1 LRSFYS
7 KEVLLAKTWWRAL
20 LTGLSLLL
28 FVSAPGFSQSQATT
42 GAIEG
47 TVVDESEAVLPGAT
61 VSLKNTAINSEKRE
75 TTDSAGRFRAVL
87 LPLGPYQITVTLPG
101 FSTLVRDGVTLSLGQ
116 TLNLRLPLQISAVQ
130 QEIRVTGT
138 APVVETSRTAGST
151 LIDENAVQNLPN
163 ADHNFLD
170 FTKLTPGVAIVQ
182 GPDGDELSIN
192 GQKGIHNNVSVDGQ
206 DFNNPFFGEQR
217 GGQRPPFTFNID
229 AVQEVVVVADGA
241 NAEFGRSSGGFVNVV
256 TKSGTNDFHGS
267 SHLYWKDDSLAT
279 EAARPSGGKAEKF
292 EFEQWQ
298 AGFTLGGPIR
308 EDRLFYFLAADA
320 QKGDSTKQTDP
331 ARIEQRV
338 VDYLA
343 SIGIPGENGPIK
355 RTDDALVALAKIDW
369 HVTDQHLGTLRYAYS
384 WSEQENGTF
393 DVDSWGVSSNATEK
407 DSSYSIGGSV
417 ISTLTSSLL
426 NELRGQYSRE
436 DRPRPYPGP
445 IVTST
450 GRPLPDTAFDFGRG
464 YRVGMPFFIPVAY
477 YDTRTQ
483 LLDNFSIVTGDHSIK
498 VGAEW
503 SRVVS
508 KQTFLGFANG
518 IWKFSSTDGF
528 LNYAANSNYVECSGG
543 ATSQTGSCPAGQTV
557 TGPVIFYL
565 QQAGV
570 GGRTV
575 EDAGTQ
581 SIAQEELAAFV
592 QDSWQPMRNL
602 TINVGVRWEGI
613 YQPDPRT
620 SPDAVFFA
628 PFIGQTRD
636 GQEFPSDGTIPDDTK
651 MWQPRL
657 GISWDPW
664 DDGKTVARATWGI
677 FYGRVPA
684 LNLASSRSTNGSIG
698 QSIYRDSTFRNFGGP
713 LPPAYPNLIPASQ
726 IGNPDHPDVYIF
738 DRDFRSPKTTSW
750 SLGVDREIIPGLAG
764 VLKYNY
770 AKGENVTRFINS
782 NDPLLGNDPNVR
794 AWGSGLGP
802 DGTNGIGTLWT
813 VSSTA
818 RSRYWG
824 WTIGLNKS
832 LADRYAFQAYY
843 TYSKDRSDD
852 DNERDPFTLRYARIT
867 DLDAEYG
874 YSDRDQRH
882 RFNTWFLW
890 QAPWDINMNA
900 RYSYRS
906 AQPQSL
912 KPDGTPSSNPWQV
925 AGPSDRIR
933 PDGSIVTRN
942 NGRKDNKFSSLDLR
956 ISKEFLVSGLTIEPI
971 IEAFNLFNSD
981 NFLAPEVTNLIF
993 NFDGTVR
1000 SGDGDPRQVQ
1010 LGLRVTW

>member
-1 LRSFYS
+1 M
-7 KEVLLAKTWWRAL
+7 AKTWWRAAIAA
-20 LTGLSLLL
+20 LSLLVL
-28 FVSAPGFSQSQATT
+28 LPSPGPSQTQATT
-42 GAIEG
+42 GVISG
-47 TVVDESEAVLPGAT
+47 TVVDPSGAALPGAT
-61 VSLKNTAINSEKRE
+61 VAIRNTATNFEKAE
-75 TTDSAGRFRAVL
+75 VTDTAGRFRAIL
-87 LPLGPYQITVTLPG
+87 LPLGPYRITASIAG
-101 FSTLVRDGVTLSLGQ
+101 FTTVVREGVTLSVGQ
-116 TLNLRLPLQISAVQ
+116 EVNLRLELQISPVQ
-130 QEIRVTGT
+130 QEVRVTGE
-138 APVVETSRTAGST
+138 APVVEISRTAGAT
-151 LIDENAVQNLPN
+151 LIDDQAVQNLPN
-163 ADHNFLD
+163 ASHNFLD
-170 FTKLTPGVAIVQ
+170 FTKLTPGVTIVQ

-217 GGQRPPFTFNID
+217 GGQRPPFTFNLD

-241 NAEFGRSSGGFVNVV
+241 NAEFGRSSGGFVNVI

-267 SHLYWKDDSLAT
+267 THLYYKDDSLASK
-279 EAARPSGGKAEKF
+279 AAKPSGGRAEKF
-292 EFEQWQ
+292 DFNRWQ
-298 AGFTLGGPIR
+298 EGFTLGGRLVP
-308 EDRLFYFLAADA
+308 DRLFYFIGADA
-320 QKGDSTKQTDP
+320 QQGDSTKQTDP
-331 ARIEQRV
+331 ARIEQRL
-338 VDYLA
+338 VDYFD
-343 SIGIPGENGPIK
+343 SIGIPDENGPIG
-355 RTDDALVALAKIDW
+355 RTDDAFVGLVKLDW
-369 HVTDQHLGTLRYAYS
+369 RATDKHLLTLRYAYS
-384 WSEQENGTF
+384 WSKQDNGTF

-407 DSSYSIGGSV
+407 DWSYSIGGSV
-417 ISTLTSSLL
+417 ISSLTNELL

-450 GRPLPDTAFDFGRG
+450 GRPLPDTAFDFVHG
-464 YRVGMPFFIPVAY
+464 YRFGMPFFIPVKY

-483 LLDNFSIVTGDHSIK
+483 LLDNFSIVTGAHSIK

-528 LNYAANSNYVECSGG
+528 LNYARNPNYVECSNGSSSATG
-543 ATSQTGSCPAGQTV
+543 ACPAGTRV

-602 TINVGVRWEGI
+602 TINAGLRWEGI
-613 YQPDPRT
+613 FQPDPRT
-620 SPDAVFFA
+620 PPDQVFFA
-628 PFIGQTRD
+628 PFIGTTRD
-636 GQEFPSDGTIPDDTK
+636 GQEFPSDGTIPDDKK

-698 QSIYRDSTFRNFGGP
+698 QSVYRDSTFRNFGGP

-726 IGNPDHPDVYIF
+726 IGNPDHPDVYVF
-738 DRDFRSPKTTSW
+738 DKNFRSPKTTAW
-750 SLGVDREIIPGLAG
+750 SIGVDREIITGLAG

-770 AKGENVTRFINS
+770 AKGENVTRFLNQ

-813 VSSTA
+813 VTSNA
-818 RSRYWG
+818 RSKYWG
-824 WTIGLNKS
+824 VTLGLNKS
-832 LADRYAFQAYY
+832 LSNRYAFEAYY
-843 TYSKDRSDD
+843 TYSKDKSDD

-867 DLDAEYG
+867 DLDAEYS

-890 QAPWDINMNA
+890 QAPWDINVNA

-912 KPDGTPSSNPWQV
+912 KPDGTPSQNPWMV

-933 PDGSIVTRN
+933 PDGTIVRRN
-942 NGRKDNKFSSLDLR
+942 TGRKDNKYSSLDLR
-956 ISKEFLVSGLTIEPI
+956 VSKEFTLSVLTIEPI
-971 IEAFNLFNSD
+971 IEAFNLLNSD
-981 NFLAPEVTNLIF
+981 NFLSPEVTNLIF
-993 NFDGTVR
+993 NFDGTIR
-1000 SGDGDPRQVQ
+1000 SGNGDPRQVQ

>member
-1 LRSFYS
+1 
-7 KEVLLAKTWWRAL
+7 VAKTWWRA
-20 LTGLSLLL
+20 SLLAL
-28 FVSAPGFSQSQATT
+28 ALLLVLSVPGLGQTQATT
-42 GAIEG
+42 GVISG
-47 TVVDESEAVLPGAT
+47 TVVDPSDAVLPGAS
-61 VSLKNTAINSEKRE
+61 VAIRNTATNFEKTE
-75 TTDSAGRFRAVL
+75 TTDTAGRFRAIL
-87 LPLGPYQITVTLPG
+87 LPLGPYRITVTLPG
-101 FSTLVRDGVTLSLGQ
+101 FTSLVREGITLSVGQ
-116 TLNLRLPLQISAVQ
+116 EVNLRLALALSGVQ
-130 QEIRVTGT
+130 QEIRVTGQ
-138 APVVETSRTAGST
+138 APVVETSRTAGAT
-151 LIDENAVQNLPN
+151 LIDTEAVQNLPN
-163 ADHNFLD
+163 SSHNFLD
-170 FTKLTPGVAIVQ
+170 FTKLTPGVTIVQ

-217 GGQRPPFTFNID
+217 GGQRPPFTFNLD

-241 NAEFGRSSGGFVNVV
+241 NAEFGRSSGGFVNVI

-267 SHLYWKDDSLAT
+267 AHLYYKDDSLSAR
-279 EAARPSGGKAEKF
+279 AAKPSGGTADKF
-292 EFEQWQ
+292 NFDRWQ
-298 AGFTLGGPIR
+298 EGFTLGGRILP
-308 EDRLFYFLAADA
+308 DRLFYFLGADA
-320 QKGDSTKQTDP
+320 QQGNSTKQTDP

-338 VDYLA
+338 VNYLA
-343 SIGIPGENGPIK
+343 SIGVPDENGPID
-355 RTDDALVALAKIDW
+355 RTDDAFVGLVKLDW
-369 HVTDQHLGTLRYAYS
+369 RATDQHLATLRYAYS
-384 WSEQENGTF
+384 WSQQENGTF
-393 DVDSWGVSSNATEK
+393 DVDSWGVSANATEK

-450 GRPLPDTAFDFGRG
+450 GRPLPDTAFDFARS
-464 YRVGMPFFIPVAY
+464 YRFGMPFFIPVKY

-483 LLDNFSIVTGDHSIK
+483 LLDNFSIVTGSHSIK

-518 IWKFSSTDGF
+518 RFIFSSTDGF
-528 LNYAANSNYVECSGG
+528 LNYVANPNYVECSGG

-557 TGPVIFYL
+557 TGPVLLYL

-602 TINVGVRWEGI
+602 TINVGLRWEGI

-620 SPDAVFFA
+620 PPDQVFFA
-628 PFIGQTRD
+628 PFIGTTRD
-636 GQEFPSDGTIPDDTK
+636 GQQFPSDGTIPDDKK

-684 LNLASSRSTNGSIG
+684 LNLASSRSTNGSVG
-698 QSIYRDSTFRNFGGP
+698 QTIFRASFFRNFGGP
-713 LPPAYPNLIPASQ
+713 LPPAYPNLIPPSQ
-726 IGNPDHPDVYIF
+726 IGNPDHPDVYVF
-738 DRDFRSPKTTSW
+738 DKNFRSPKTTAW
-750 SLGVDREIIPGLAG
+750 SIGFDREIIPGLAG

-770 AKGENVTRFINS
+770 SKGENVTRFLNQ
-782 NDPLLGNDPNVR
+782 NDPLLGNDPNVA
-794 AWGSGLGP
+794 AWGSGLGA

-813 VSSTA
+813 VTSNAKSK
-818 RSRYWG
+818 YWG
-824 WTIGLNKS
+824 VTLGLNKS
-832 LADRYAFQAYY
+832 LSNRYAFEAYY
-843 TYSKDRSDD
+843 TYSKDKSND

-890 QAPWDINMNA
+890 QAPWDINVNA
-900 RYSYRS
+900 RYSFRS

-912 KPDGTPSSNPWQV
+912 KPDGTPSSNPWMV

-933 PDGSIVTRN
+933 ADGSIVTRN
-942 NGRKDNKFSSLDLR
+942 IGRKDNKYSSLDLR
-956 ISKEFLVSGLTIEPI
+956 LSKEFLVSGLTIEPI
-971 IEAFNLFNSD
+971 LEAFNVFNSD
-981 NFLAPEVTNLIF
+981 NFLTPEVTALIF
-993 NFDGTVR
+993 NFDGTIR
-1000 SGDGDPRQVQ
+1000 SGNGDPRQFQ
-1010 LGLRVTW
+1010 FGLRVAW

>member
-1 LRSFYS
+1 M
-7 KEVLLAKTWWRAL
+7 AKSWWRAA
-20 LTGLSLLL
+20 LTCASILAL
-28 FVSAPGFSQSQATT
+28 FPASGVSQTQATT
-42 GAIEG
+42 GVISG
-47 TVVDESEAVLPGAT
+47 TVVDQTDAALPGAS
-61 VSLKNTAINSEKRE
+61 VALRNTDTNFEKIE
-75 TTDSAGRFRAVL
+75 TTGTDGRFRAVL
-87 LPLGPYQITVTLPG
+87 LPLGPYRITVTLPG
-101 FSTLVRDGVTLSLGQ
+101 FTTLVREGVTLSVGQ
-116 TLNLRLPLQISAVQ
+116 DVNLRLPLQVSGVQ
-130 QEIRVTGT
+130 QEVRVTGE
-138 APVVETSRTAGST
+138 APVVETARTAGAT
-151 LIDENAVQNLPN
+151 MIDQDAVQNLPN
-163 ADHNFLD
+163 ASHNFLD
-170 FTKLTPGVAIVQ
+170 FTKLTPGVTIVQ

-217 GGQRPPFTFNID
+217 GGQRPPFTFNLD
-229 AVQEVVVVADGA
+229 AVQEVVVVSDGA
-241 NAEFGRSSGGFVNVV
+241 NAEFGRSSGGFVNVI

-267 SHLYWKDDSLAT
+267 AHLYYKDDSLASK
-279 EAARPSGGKAEKF
+279 AAKPSGGRADKF
-292 EFEQWQ
+292 DFNRWQ
-298 AGFTLGGPIR
+298 EGFTLGGPLQS
-308 EDRLFYFLAADA
+308 DRLFYFIGADA
-320 QKGDSTKQTDP
+320 QQGDSTKQTDP
-331 ARIEQRV
+331 ARIEQRL
-338 VDYLA
+338 VDYFD
-343 SIGIPGENGPIK
+343 SIGIPDENGPIN
-355 RTDDALVALAKIDW
+355 RTDDAFVGLVKLDW
-369 HVTDQHLGTLRYAYS
+369 RATEQHLATLRYAYS
-384 WSEQENGTF
+384 WSQQENGTF

-407 DSSYSIGGSV
+407 DWSYSIGGSV
-417 ISTLTSSLL
+417 ISTLTSELL

-450 GRPLPDTAFDFGRG
+450 GRPLPDTAFDFARG
-464 YRVGMPFFIPVAY
+464 YRFGMPYFIPVQY

-483 LLDNFSIVTGDHSIK
+483 LLDNFSIVKGNHSIK

-508 KQTFLGFANG
+508 KQTFIGFANG

-528 LNYAANSNYVECSGG
+528 LNYARNPNYVECSNGSSSATG
-543 ATSQTGSCPAGQTV
+543 ACPAGTTV

-602 TINVGVRWEGI
+602 TINVGLRWEGI

-620 SPDAVFFA
+620 PPDQVFFA
-628 PFIGQTRD
+628 PFIGTTRD

-698 QSIYRDSTFRNFGGP
+698 QSVYRDSTFRNFGGP

-726 IGNPDHPDVYIF
+726 IGNPDHPDVYVF
-738 DRDFRSPKTTSW
+738 DKDFRSPKTTSW
-750 SLGVDREIIPGLAG
+750 SIGVDREVIPDLAIS
-764 VLKYNY
+764 LKYNY
-770 AKGENVTRFINS
+770 AKGENVTRFLNQ
-782 NDPLLGNDPNVR
+782 NDALLGNDPNVR

-813 VSSTA
+813 VTSNA
-818 RSRYWG
+818 RSKYWG
-824 WTIGLNKS
+824 VTLGLNKNLS
-832 LADRYAFQAYY
+832 NRYAFQLYY
-843 TYSKDRSDD
+843 TYSKDKSDD

-890 QAPWDINMNA
+890 QAPWDINVNA

-912 KPDGTPSSNPWQV
+912 KPDGTPSVNPWMV

-933 PDGSIVTRN
+933 SDGSIVTRN
-942 NGRKDNKFSSLDLR
+942 NGRKDNKYSSLDLR
-956 ISKEFLVSGLTIEPI
+956 LSKEFQLSALTIEPI

-981 NFLAPEVTNLIF
+981 NFLAPEVTNLVF
-993 NFDGTVR
+993 NFDGTIR
-1000 SGDGDPRQVQ
+1000 SGNGDPRQVQ
-1010 LGLRVTW
+1010 FGLRVTW

>member
-1 LRSFYS
+1 M
-7 KEVLLAKTWWRAL
+7 VKTWWRAPLAALAL
-20 LTGLSLLL
+20 LAFLPS
-28 FVSAPGFSQSQATT
+28 PGFTQSQATT
-42 GAIEG
+42 GVISG
-47 TVVDESEAVLPGAT
+47 TVVDESDAVLPGAS
-61 VSLKNTAINSEKRE
+61 VAIRNTATNFEKTE
-75 TTDSAGRFRAVL
+75 TTDTGGRFRAIL
-87 LPLGPYQITVTLPG
+87 LPLGPYRITASLPG
-101 FSTLVRDGVTLSLGQ
+101 FTTLVREGITLSVGQ
-116 TLNLRLPLQISAVQ
+116 EVNLRLPLQVSGVQ
-130 QEIRVTGT
+130 QEVRVTGE
-138 APVVETSRTAGST
+138 APVVETSRTAGAT
-151 LIDENAVQNLPN
+151 LIDQEAVQNLPN
-163 ADHNFLD
+163 ASHNFLD
-170 FTKLTPGVAIVQ
+170 FTKLTPGVTIVQ

-217 GGQRPPFTFNID
+217 GGQRPPFTFNLD

-241 NAEFGRSSGGFVNVV
+241 PAEFGRSSGGFVNVI
-256 TKSGTNDFHGS
+256 TKSGTNDLHGS
-267 SHLYWKDDSLAT
+267 AHVYYKDDSF
-279 EAARPSGGKAEKF
+279 AAKAAKPRSAGGGTADKF
-292 EFEQWQ
+292 DLTRWQ
-298 AGFTLGGPIR
+298 EGFTLGGPLLQ
-308 EDRLFYFLAADA
+308 DRLFYFIGADA
-320 QKGDSTKQTDP
+320 QQGDSTKQDDP
-331 ARIEQRV
+331 ARIEQRL
-338 VDYLA
+338 VDYFD
-343 SIGIPGENGPIK
+343 SIGIPDDNGPID
-355 RTDDALVALAKIDW
+355 RTDDAFVGLAKIDF
-369 HVTDQHLGTLRYAYS
+369 HATQQHLATLRYAYS

-417 ISTLTSSLL
+417 ISTLTNELL

-445 IVTST
+445 TVTST

-464 YRVGMPFFIPVAY
+464 YRFGMPYFIPVEY

-483 LLDNFSIVTGDHSIK
+483 LLDNFSIVTGNHAIK
-498 VGAEW
+498 VGVEW

-508 KQTFLGFANG
+508 KQTFIGFANG

-528 LNYAANSNYVECSGG
+528 LNYAANPNYVECNN
-543 ATSQTGSCPAGQTV
+543 PAGTAFSTSPNGTCPTGTAV
-557 TGPVIFYL
+557 TGPIIFYL

-581 SIAQEELAAFV
+581 SIAQEELAAFI
-592 QDSWQPMRNL
+592 QDSWQPMPNL
-602 TINVGVRWEGI
+602 TINAGLRWEGI

-620 SPDAVFFA
+620 LPDEVFFA
-628 PFIGQTRD
+628 PFIGTTRD

-664 DDGKTVARATWGI
+664 ADGKTVARATWGI

-726 IGNPDHPDVYIF
+726 IGNPDHPDVYVF
-738 DRDFRSPKTTSW
+738 DRDFRSPKTTAW
-750 SLGVDREIIPGLAG
+750 SIGVDREIMPGLAG

-782 NDPLLGNDPNVR
+782 NDPLLGDSPTVR
-794 AWGSGLGP
+794 AWGSGLGA

-824 WTIGLNKS
+824 WTVGLNKS
-832 LADRYAFQAYY
+832 LAERYACQAYY

-882 RFNTWFLW
+882 RFNSWFLW
-890 QAPWDINMNA
+890 QAPWDINVNA

-906 AQPQSL
+906 AQPKSL
-912 KPDGTPSSNPWQV
+912 RPDGTDSVNPWMV

-933 PDGSIVTRN
+933 PDGTIVRRN
-942 NGRKDNKFSSLDLR
+942 TGRKDNKFSSLDLR
-956 ISKEFLVSGLTIEPI
+956 VSKEFTLAMLTIEPI

-993 NFDGTVR
+993 NFDGTIR
-1000 SGDGDPRQVQ
+1000 SGNGDPRQVQ

>member
-1 LRSFYS
+1 M
-7 KEVLLAKTWWRAL
+7 AKTWWRASL
-20 LTGLSLLL
+20 AALTLLL
-28 FVSAPGFSQSQATT
+28 LLSAPGFSQSQATT
-42 GAIEG
+42 GVISG
-47 TVVDESEAVLPGAT
+47 TVVDPSDAALPGAT
-61 VSLKNTAINSEKRE
+61 VVLRNTATNFEKTE
-75 TTDSAGRFRAVL
+75 VTDTAGRFRAIL
-87 LPLGPYQITVTLPG
+87 LPLGPYRITASIPG
-101 FSTLVRDGVTLSLGQ
+101 FTTVVREGLNLSVGQ
-116 TLNLRLPLQISAVQ
+116 EVNLRLTLEISPVQ
-130 QEIRVTGT
+130 QEVRVTGE
-138 APVVETSRTAGST
+138 APVVEISRTAGST
-151 LIDENAVQNLPN
+151 LIDSAAVQNLPN
-163 ADHNFLD
+163 ASHNFLD
-170 FTKLTPGVAIVQ
+170 FTKLTPGVTVVQ

-217 GGQRPPFTFNID
+217 GGQRPPFTFNLD

-241 NAEFGRSSGGFVNVV
+241 NAEFGRSSGGFVNVI

-267 SHLYWKDDSLAT
+267 AHLYYKDDSLASK
-279 EAARPSGGKAEKF
+279 AAKPKTAGGGRADKF
-292 EFEQWQ
+292 NFDRWQ
-298 AGFTLGGPIR
+298 EGFTLGGRLVP
-308 EDRLFYFLAADA
+308 DKLFYFIGADA
-320 QKGDSTKQTDP
+320 QQGNSTKQTDP

-338 VDYLA
+338 VNYFN
-343 SIGIPGENGPIK
+343 SIGIPDENGPID
-355 RTDDALVALAKIDW
+355 RTDDAFVGLVKLDW
-369 HVTDQHLGTLRYAYS
+369 RLTDQHLATLRYAYS
-384 WSEQENGTF
+384 WSQQENGTF
-393 DVDSWGVSSNATEK
+393 DVDSWGVSANATEK
-407 DSSYSIGGSV
+407 DFSYSIGGSL

-445 IVTST
+445 NVTST
-450 GRPLPDTAFDFGRG
+450 GRPLPDTAFDFGRS
-464 YRVGMPFFIPVAY
+464 YRFGMPFFIPVKY

-518 IWKFSSTDGF
+518 RYIFSSTDGF
-528 LNYAANSNYVECSGG
+528 LHYAANSNYVECSGG
-543 ATSQTGSCPAGQTV
+543 ATSEAGTCPAGQTV
-557 TGPVIFYL
+557 TGPVLLYL

-602 TINVGVRWEGI
+602 TINAGLRWEGI

-620 SPDAVFFA
+620 PPDEVFFA
-628 PFIGQTRD
+628 PYIGQTID

-698 QSIYRDSTFRNFGGP
+698 QTLYRDSTFRNFGGP
-713 LPPAYPNLIPASQ
+713 LPPAYPNLIPAAEVQ
-726 IGNPDHPDVYIF
+726 NFDHGDVYVF
-738 DRDFRSPKTTSW
+738 DKDFRSPKTTSW
-750 SLGVDREIIPGLAG
+750 SIGVDREIIPGLAG
-764 VLKYNY
+764 VVKYNY
-770 AKGENVTRFINS
+770 AKGENVTRFLNQ
-782 NDPLLGNDPNVR
+782 NDPLLGNDPLVHP
-794 AWGSGLGP
+794 WHTGLGP
-802 DGTNGIGTLWT
+802 NGTAGIGTLWT
-813 VSSTA
+813 VTSNA
-818 RSRYWG
+818 RSKYWG
-824 WTIGLNKS
+824 VTLGLNKTLS
-832 LADRYAFQAYY
+832 NRYAFQAYY
-843 TYSKDRSDD
+843 TYSKDKSDD

-890 QAPWDINMNA
+890 QAPWDINVNA
-900 RYSYRS
+900 RYSFRS

-912 KPDGTPSSNPWQV
+912 KPDGTPSSNPWMV

-933 PDGSIVTRN
+933 PDGTIVTRN
-942 NGRKDNKFSSLDLR
+942 NGRKDNKYSSLDLR

-971 IEAFNLFNSD
+971 VEAFNVFNSD
-981 NFLAPEVTNLIF
+981 NFLTPEVTALIF
-993 NFDGTVR
+993 NFDGTIR
-1000 SGDGDPRQVQ
+1000 SGNGDPRQVQ
-1010 LGLRVTW
+1010 LGLRVAW

>member
-1 LRSFYS
+1 M
-7 KEVLLAKTWWRAL
+7 AKSSWRAALAAVTFL
-20 LTGLSLLL
+20 LVLSPIA
-28 FVSAPGFSQSQATT
+28 FPQSQATT

-47 TVVDESEAVLPGAT
+47 TVVDESDAVLPGAT
-61 VSLKNTAINSEKRE
+61 VALKNTAINSEKRE

-130 QEIRVTGT
+130 QEVRVTGV

-170 FTKLTPGVAIVQ
+170 FAKLTPGVSIVQ
-182 GPDGDELSIN
+182 GPDGEEMTIN

-217 GGQRPPFTFNID
+217 GGQRPPFTFNLD

-241 NAEFGRSSGGFVNVV
+241 AAEFGRSSGGFVNVV

-267 SHLYWKDDSLAT
+267 THLYWKDDSLA
-279 EAARPSGGKAEKF
+279 ALPAKRGGGTAD
-292 EFEQWQ
+292 EFQFDQWQ

-308 EDRLFYFLAADA
+308 EDRLFYFLAADG
-320 QKGDSTKQTDP
+320 QLGESTKQSDP
-331 ARIEQRV
+331 NRIEQRV
-338 VDYLA
+338 VDYFA
-343 SIGIPGENGPIK
+343 SIGIPNENAPIT
-355 RTDDALVALAKIDW
+355 RSDDAFVGLVKLDW
-369 HVTDQHLGTLRYAYS
+369 HATQQHLATLRYSYS

-393 DVDSWGVSSNATEK
+393 DVDSWSASANAIEK
-407 DSSYSIGGSV
+407 VSSYSIGGSV
-417 ISTLTSSLL
+417 LSTLSESFL
-426 NELRGQYSRE
+426 NELRAHYSRE
-436 DRPRPYPGP
+436 DRPRPYTGP
-445 IVTST
+445 NVTST

-464 YRVGMPFFIPVAY
+464 YRFGMPFFIPVLY

-483 LLDNFSIVTGDHSIK
+483 LLDNFSIVMGDHAIK
-498 VGAEW
+498 LGAEW
-503 SRVVS
+503 NRVVS

-518 IWKFSSTDGF
+518 MWRFSSTDGF
-528 LNYAANSNYVECSGG
+528 LNYARNPNYVECSGG
-543 ATSQTGSCPAGQTV
+543 ATSATGTCPAGQSV
-557 TGPVIFYL
+557 TGPVILYL

-581 SIAQEELAAFV
+581 SIAQEEVGVFL
-592 QDSWQPMRNL
+592 QDSWQPIRNL
-602 TINVGVRWEGI
+602 TINAGLRWDSI

-620 SPDAVFFA
+620 SPDEVFFA
-628 PFIGQTRD
+628 PFIGTTRD

-664 DDGKTVARATWGI
+664 ADGKTVARATWGI
-677 FYGRVPA
+677 FYARVPA
-684 LNLASSRSTNGSIG
+684 LDLASSRSTNGSVG
-698 QSIYRDSTFRNFGGP
+698 QTIYRDSTFRNFGGP
-713 LPPAYPNLIPASQ
+713 LPPAYPNLISAV
-726 IGNPDHPDVYIF
+726 GNPDHPDVYVF
-738 DRDFRSPKTTSW
+738 DKDFRNPKTTAW

-764 VLKYNY
+764 VVKYNY
-770 AKGENVTRFINS
+770 AKGENITRFLNS
-782 NDPLLGNDPNVR
+782 NDPLLGTSPTVQ
-794 AWGSGLGP
+794 AWSTGLGP

-818 RSRYWG
+818 RSRYEG
-824 WTIGLNKS
+824 WTVGLNKTLS
-832 LADRYAFQAYY
+832 DRYAFQAYY

-852 DNERDPFTLRYARIT
+852 DNERDPFTLRYASIA

-890 QAPWDINMNA
+890 QAPWDINVNA

-906 AQPQSL
+906 AQPKSITATGA
-912 KPDGTPSSNPWQV
+912 DAASSADRCISRNA
-925 AGPSDRIR
+925 AGSCLAAT
-933 PDGSIVTRN
+933 TRN
-942 NGRKDNKFSSLDLR
+942 LGRKDNTYSSLDLR
-956 ISKEFLVSGLTIEPI
+956 LSKEFPVGPLTIEPI

-993 NFDGTVR
+993 NFDGTIR

-1010 LGLRVTW
+1010 LGLRMTW

>member
-1 LRSFYS
+1 M
-7 KEVLLAKTWWRAL
+7 VKTWWRAALTALAL
-20 LTGLSLLL
+20 LTFLPS
-28 FVSAPGFSQSQATT
+28 PGFTQTQATT
-42 GAIEG
+42 GVISG
-47 TVVDESEAVLPGAT
+47 TVVDPSDAALPGAT
-61 VSLKNTAINSEKRE
+61 VVLRNTATNFEKTE
-75 TTDSAGRFRAVL
+75 ITDTAGRFRAIL
-87 LPLGPYQITVTLPG
+87 LPLGPYRITASIPG
-101 FSTLVRDGVTLSLGQ
+101 FTTVVREGVTLSVGQ
-116 TLNLRLPLQISAVQ
+116 EVNLRLQLQISPVQ
-130 QEIRVTGT
+130 QEVRVTGE
-138 APVVETSRTAGST
+138 APVVEISRTAGAT
-151 LIDENAVQNLPN
+151 LIDSAAVQNLPN
-163 ADHNFLD
+163 ASHNFLD
-170 FTKLTPGVAIVQ
+170 FTKLTPGVTIVQ

-217 GGQRPPFTFNID
+217 GGQRPPFTFNLD

-241 NAEFGRSSGGFVNVV
+241 NAEFGRSSGGFVNVI

-267 SHLYWKDDSLAT
+267 AHLYFKDDSLSSK
-279 EAARPSGGKAEKF
+279 AAKPSGGRADKF
-292 EFEQWQ
+292 NFDRWQ
-298 AGFTLGGPIR
+298 EGFTLGGRLVP
-308 EDRLFYFLAADA
+308 DRLFYFLGADA
-320 QKGDSTKQTDP
+320 QQGDSTKQTDP

-338 VDYLA
+338 VDYFD
-343 SIGIPGENGPIK
+343 SIGISDENGPID
-355 RTDDALVALAKIDW
+355 RTDDAFVGLVKIDW
-369 HVTDQHLGTLRYAYS
+369 RATDQHLATLRYAYS
-384 WSEQENGTF
+384 WSQQENGTF

-417 ISTLTSSLL
+417 ISTLTSELL

-464 YRVGMPFFIPVAY
+464 YRVGMPFFIPVKY

-498 VGAEW
+498 VGGEW
-503 SRVVS
+503 NRVVS

-518 IWKFSSTDGF
+518 IWKFSSTQGF

-557 TGPVIFYL
+557 TGPVLFYL

-602 TINVGVRWEGI
+602 TINVGLRWEGI
-613 YQPDPRT
+613 FQPDPRT
-620 SPDAVFFA
+620 PPDQVFFA
-628 PFIGQTRD
+628 PFIGTTRD
-636 GQEFPSDGTIPDDTK
+636 GQEFPSDGTIPDDKK

-657 GISWDPW
+657 GISWDPM

-698 QSIYRDSTFRNFGGP
+698 QSVFRASFFRNFGGP
-713 LPPAYPNLIPASQ
+713 PPPAYPNLIPASQ
-726 IGNPDHPDVYIF
+726 IGVPDHPDVYVF
-738 DRDFRSPKTTSW
+738 DKDFRSPKTTAW

-782 NDPLLGNDPNVR
+782 NDPLLGNDPTVP

-824 WTIGLNKS
+824 WTLGLNKS
-832 LADRYAFQAYY
+832 LSNRYAFQAYY
-843 TYSKDRSDD
+843 TYSKDKSDD

-867 DLDAEYG
+867 DLDAEYS

-882 RFNTWFLW
+882 RFNSWFLW
-890 QAPWDINMNA
+890 QAPWDINVNA

-906 AQPQSL
+906 AQPKSL
-912 KPDGTPSSNPWQV
+912 KPDGTDSENPWMV

-933 PDGSIVTRN
+933 PDGTIVRRN
-942 NGRKDNKFSSLDLR
+942 IGRKDNKYSSLDLR
-956 ISKEFLVSGLTIEPI
+956 VSKEFTLAMLTIEPI
-971 IEAFNLFNSD
+971 VEAFNLLNSE

-993 NFDGTVR
+993 NFDGTIR
-1000 SGDGDPRQVQ
+1000 SGNGDPRQVQ

>member
-1 LRSFYS
+1 MVKTWCRAPLAALA
-7 KEVLLAKTWWRAL
+7 LLAFL
-20 LTGLSLLL
+20 PS
-28 FVSAPGFSQSQATT
+28 PGFTQTQATT
-42 GAIEG
+42 GVISG
-47 TVVDESEAVLPGAT
+47 TVVDESDAVLPGAS
-61 VSLKNTAINSEKRE
+61 VAIRNTATNFEKTE
-75 TTDSAGRFRAVL
+75 TTDTGGRFRAIL
-87 LPLGPYQITVTLPG
+87 LPLGPYRITVALPG
-101 FSTLVRDGVTLSLGQ
+101 FTTLVREGVTLSVGQ
-116 TLNLRLPLQISAVQ
+116 EVNLRLPLSVSGVQ
-130 QEIRVTGT
+130 QEIRVTGE
-138 APVVETSRTAGST
+138 APVVETARTAGAT
-151 LIDENAVQNLPN
+151 MIDQEAVQNLPN
-163 ADHNFLD
+163 ESHNFLD

-217 GGQRPPFTFNID
+217 GGQRPPFTFNLD

-241 NAEFGRSSGGFVNVV
+241 PAEFGRSSGGFVNVI
-256 TKSGTNDFHGS
+256 TKSGTNELHGS
-267 SHLYWKDDSLAT
+267 AHVYYKDDSMSAK
-279 EAARPSGGKAEKF
+279 AARPRSAGGGTADKF
-292 EFEQWQ
+292 DLTQWQ
-298 AGFTLGGPIR
+298 EGFTLGGRLIP
-308 EDRLFYFLAADA
+308 DRLFYFLGADA
-320 QKGDSTKQTDP
+320 QQGDSTKQDDP
-331 ARIEQRV
+331 SRIEQRV
-338 VDYLA
+338 VDYFD
-343 SIGIPGENGPIK
+343 SIGIPDENGPID
-355 RTDDALVALAKIDW
+355 RTDDAFVGLVKLDW
-369 HVTDQHLGTLRYAYS
+369 RATDQHLATLRYAYS
-384 WSEQENGTF
+384 YSEQQNGTF

-407 DSSYSIGGSV
+407 DWSYSIGGSL
-417 ISTLTSSLL
+417 ISTLTSDLL
-426 NELRGQYSRE
+426 NELRGQYARE

-450 GRPLPDTAFDFGRG
+450 GRPLPDTAFDFVSG
-464 YRVGMPFFIPVAY
+464 YRSGMPFFIPVEY

-483 LLDNFSIVTGDHSIK
+483 LLDNFSIVAGNHSVK
-498 VGAEW
+498 VGVEW

-518 IWKFSSTDGF
+518 LWKFSSTDGF
-528 LNYAANSNYVECSGG
+528 LNYVANPNYVECSGG
-543 ATSQTGSCPAGQTV
+543 ATSQTGACPAGQTV
-557 TGPVIFYL
+557 TGPVLTYL

-581 SIAQEELAAFV
+581 SIAQEELAAFL
-592 QDSWQPMRNL
+592 QDSWQPMSNL
-602 TINVGVRWEGI
+602 TINAGLRWEGI

-620 SPDAVFFA
+620 LPDEVFFA
-628 PFIGQTRD
+628 PFIGTTRD

-664 DDGKTVARATWGI
+664 ADGKTVARATWGI

-684 LNLASSRSTNGSIG
+684 LNIASSRSTNGSIG
-698 QSIYRDSTFRNFGGP
+698 QTIYRDSTFRNFNGP
-713 LPPAYPNLIPASQ
+713 LPPAYPNLLPPSQ
-726 IGNPDHPDVYIF
+726 IGNPDHPDVYVF
-738 DRDFRSPKTTSW
+738 DRNFRSPKTTAW
-750 SLGVDREIIPGLAG
+750 SIGVDREIIPGLAG

-770 AKGENVTRFINS
+770 AKGENVTRFLNQ
-782 NDPLLGNDPNVR
+782 NDALLGNDPNVR
-794 AWGSGLGP
+794 AWGSGLGA

-813 VSSTA
+813 VTSNA

-824 WTIGLNKS
+824 WTVGFNKNLS
-832 LADRYAFQAYY
+832 NRYAFQAYY

-874 YSDRDQRH
+874 FSDRDQRH

-890 QAPWDINMNA
+890 QAPWDINVNA

-906 AQPQSL
+906 AQPRSL
-912 KPDGTPSSNPWQV
+912 KPDGTPSGNPWQV

-933 PDGSIVTRN
+933 PDGTIVTRN

-956 ISKEFLVSGLTIEPI
+956 ISKDFLVAGLTIEPI

-993 NFDGTVR
+993 NFDGTIR
-1000 SGDGDPRQVQ
+1000 SGNGDPRQVQ
-1010 LGLRVTW
+1010 LGLRVAW

>member
-1 LRSFYS
+1 
-7 KEVLLAKTWWRAL
+7 VVKTWWRSSLVAL
-20 LTGLSLLL
+20 TLLL
-28 FVSAPGFSQSQATT
+28 ILNAPALSQSQATT
-42 GAIEG
+42 GVISG
-47 TVVDESEAVLPGAT
+47 TVVDQSDAVLPGAS
-61 VSLKNTAINSEKRE
+61 VAIRNTDTNFEKTE
-75 TTDSAGRFRAVL
+75 TTDSGGRFRAIL
-87 LPLGPYQITVTLPG
+87 LPLGPYRITVTLPG
-101 FSTLVRDGVTLSLGQ
+101 FATLVRDGITLSVGQ
-116 TLNLRLPLQISAVQ
+116 EVNLKLPLQLSGVQ
-130 QEIRVTGT
+130 QEIRVTGE
-138 APVVETSRTAGST
+138 APVVETSRTAGAT
-151 LIDENAVQNLPN
+151 LIDDEAVQNLPN
-163 ADHNFLD
+163 ASHNFLD
-170 FTKLTPGVAIVQ
+170 FTKLTPGVTIVQ

-217 GGQRPPFTFNID
+217 GGQRPPFTFNLD

-241 NAEFGRSSGGFVNVV
+241 NAEFGRSSGGFVNVI

-267 SHLYWKDDSLAT
+267 GHVYYRDDSMSAK
-279 EAARPSGGKAEKF
+279 AAKPKSAGGGTAEKF
-292 EFEQWQ
+292 DATRWQ
-298 AGFTLGGPIR
+298 EGFTLGGRLLP
-308 EDRLFYFLAADA
+308 DRLFYFIGADA
-320 QKGDSTKQTDP
+320 QQGDSTKQTDP

-338 VDYLA
+338 VDYFD
-343 SIGIPGENGPIK
+343 SIGIPDENGPID
-355 RTDDALVALAKIDW
+355 RTDDAFVGLVKLDW
-369 HVTDQHLGTLRYAYS
+369 HATQQHLATLRYAYS
-384 WSEQENGTF
+384 YSEQENGTF

-407 DSSYSIGGSV
+407 DWSYSIGGSV
-417 ISTLTSSLL
+417 ISTLTSELL
-426 NELRGQYSRE
+426 NEFRGQYSRE
-436 DRPRPYPGP
+436 DRPRPYTGP
-445 IVTST
+445 SVTST
-450 GRPLPDTAFDFGRG
+450 GRPLPDTAFDFVRG
-464 YRVGMPFFIPVAY
+464 YRFGMPFFIPVAY

-483 LLDNFSIVTGDHSIK
+483 LLDNFSIVKGNHSIK
-498 VGAEW
+498 LGGEW

-528 LNYAANSNYVECSGG
+528 LNYAANPNYVECSGG

-557 TGPVIFYL
+557 TGPVLFYL

-592 QDSWQPMRNL
+592 QDSWQPMPNL

-620 SPDAVFFA
+620 PPDEVFFA
-628 PFIGQTRD
+628 PFIGTTRD

-664 DDGKTVARATWGI
+664 ADGKTVARATWGI

-698 QSIYRDSTFRNFGGP
+698 QSIYRDSSLTGILGP
-713 LPPAYPNLIPASQ
+713 VPAYPNLIPPSE
-726 IGNPDHPDVYIF
+726 IGNPFQPNVYVF
-738 DRDFRSPKTTSW
+738 DRDFRSPKTTAW
-750 SLGVDREIIPGLAG
+750 SIGVDREIIPGLAG

-770 AKGENVTRFINS
+770 AKGENVTRFLDS
-782 NDPLLGNDPNVR
+782 NDALLGNDPTVR

-813 VSSTA
+813 VTSNA

-824 WTIGLNKS
+824 WTVGLNKNLS
-832 LADRYAFQAYY
+832 NRYAFQAYY

-874 YSDRDQRH
+874 FSDRDQRH

-890 QAPWDINMNA
+890 QAPWDINVNA
-900 RYSYRS
+900 RYSFRS

-933 PDGSIVTRN
+933 PDGTIVTRN

-981 NFLAPEVTNLIF
+981 NFLSPEVTNLIF
-993 NFDGTVR
+993 NFDGTIR
-1000 SGDGDPRQVQ
+1000 SGNGDPRQVQ
-1010 LGLRVTW
+1010 LGLRVVW

>member
-1 LRSFYS
+1 M
-7 KEVLLAKTWWRAL
+7 AKSWWRAAL
-20 LTGLSLLL
+20 ACASLLAL
-28 FVSAPGFSQSQATT
+28 LPASGFSQTQATT
-42 GAIEG
+42 GVISG
-47 TVVDESEAVLPGAT
+47 TVVDQTDAALPGAS
-61 VSLKNTAINSEKRE
+61 VAIRNTATNFEKIE
-75 TTDSAGRFRAVL
+75 TTGTDGRFRAVL
-87 LPLGPYQITVTLPG
+87 LPLGPYRITVTLPG
-101 FSTLVRDGVTLSLGQ
+101 FTTLVREGVTLSVGQ
-116 TLNLRLPLQISAVQ
+116 EVNLRLPLQVSGVQ
-130 QEIRVTGT
+130 QEVRVTGE
-138 APVVETSRTAGST
+138 APVVETSRTVGST
-151 LIDENAVQNLPN
+151 LINQEAVQNLPN
-163 ADHNFLD
+163 ASHNFLD
-170 FTKLTPGVAIVQ
+170 FIKLTPGVAIVQ

-217 GGQRPPFTFNID
+217 GGQRPPFTFNLD
-229 AVQEVVVVADGA
+229 AVQEVVIVADGA
-241 NAEFGRSSGGFVNVV
+241 PAEFGRSSGGFVNVI

-267 SHLYWKDDSLAT
+267 AHVYYKDDSLSAK
-279 EAARPSGGKAEKF
+279 AAKRGGGRADKF
-292 EFEQWQ
+292 DLTRWQ
-298 AGFTLGGPIR
+298 DGFTLGGRLLP
-308 EDRLFYFLAADA
+308 DRLFYFIGADA
-320 QKGDSTKQTDP
+320 QQGDSTKQTDP
-331 ARIEQRV
+331 TRIEQRL
-338 VDYLA
+338 VDYFD
-343 SIGIPGENGPIK
+343 SIGIPDENGPIV
-355 RTDDALVALAKIDW
+355 RTDDAFVGLVKLDW
-369 HVTDQHLGTLRYAYS
+369 RATEQHLATLRYAYS
-384 WSEQENGTF
+384 WSQQENGTF

-407 DSSYSIGGSV
+407 VWSYSIGGSV

-426 NELRGQYSRE
+426 NELRGQYARE

-450 GRPLPDTAFDFGRG
+450 GRPLPDTAFDFVHG
-464 YRVGMPFFIPVAY
+464 YRFGMPYFIPVQY

-483 LLDNFSIVTGDHSIK
+483 LLDNFSIVKGDHSIK

-508 KQTFLGFANG
+508 KQTFIGFANG

-528 LNYAANSNYVECSGG
+528 LNYARNPNYVECSNGSSSATG
-543 ATSQTGSCPAGQTV
+543 ACPAGTTV

-592 QDSWQPMRNL
+592 QDSWQPLRNL
-602 TINVGVRWEGI
+602 TINVGLRWEGI

-620 SPDAVFFA
+620 PPDQVFFA
-628 PFIGQTRD
+628 PFIGTTRD

-657 GISWDPW
+657 GISWDPG

-684 LNLASSRSTNGSIG
+684 LNIASSRSTNGSIG
-698 QSIYRDSTFRNFGGP
+698 QGVYRDSTFRNFGGP

-726 IGNPDHPDVYIF
+726 IGNPDHPDVYVF

-750 SLGVDREIIPGLAG
+750 SIGVDREIVPGLAG

-770 AKGENVTRFINS
+770 AKGENVTRFLNQ
-782 NDPLLGNDPNVR
+782 NDALLGNDPTVR

-813 VSSTA
+813 VTSNA
-818 RSRYWG
+818 RSKYWG
-824 WTIGLNKS
+824 VTLGLNKNLS
-832 LADRYAFQAYY
+832 NRYAFQAYY
-843 TYSKDRSDD
+843 TYSKDKSDD

-867 DLDAEYG
+867 DLDAEYSF
-874 YSDRDQRH
+874 SDRDQRH

-890 QAPWDINMNA
+890 QAPWDINVNA

-912 KPDGTPSSNPWQV
+912 KPDGTPSANPWMV

-933 PDGSIVTRN
+933 SDGTIVRRN
-942 NGRKDNKFSSLDLR
+942 TGRKDNKYSSLDLR
-956 ISKEFLVSGLTIEPI
+956 ISKEFRLSVFTIEPI
-971 IEAFNLFNSD
+971 LEAFNLLNSD
-981 NFLAPEVTNLIF
+981 NFLSPEVTNLVF
-993 NFDGTVR
+993 NFDGTIR
-1000 SGDGDPRQVQ
+1000 SGNGDPRQVQ
-1010 LGLRVTW
+1010 FGLRVAW

>member
-1 LRSFYS
+1 M
-7 KEVLLAKTWWRAL
+7 AKSWWRGALAALTLVAL
-20 LTGLSLLL
+20 L
-28 FVSAPGFSQSQATT
+28 SAPAFPQSQATT
-42 GAIEG
+42 GVISG
-47 TVVDESEAVLPGAT
+47 TVVDQTDAALPGAS
-61 VSLKNTAINSEKRE
+61 VAIRNTATNFEKTE
-75 TTDSAGRFRAVL
+75 TTDTGGRFRAIL
-87 LPLGPYQITVTLPG
+87 LPLGPYRITVTLPG
-101 FSTLVRDGVTLSLGQ
+101 FTTLVREGVTLSVGQ
-116 TLNLRLPLQISAVQ
+116 EVNLRLPLQVSGVQ
-130 QEIRVTGT
+130 QEIRVTGE
-138 APVVETSRTAGST
+138 APVVETARTAGST
-151 LIDENAVQNLPN
+151 LIDDEAVQNLPN
-163 ADHNFLD
+163 ETHNFLD
-170 FTKLTPGVAIVQ
+170 FTKLTPGVTIVQ

-217 GGQRPPFTFNID
+217 GGQRPPFTFNLD

-241 NAEFGRSSGGFVNVV
+241 PAEFGRSSGGFVNVI

-267 SHLYWKDDSLAT
+267 AHVYYKDDSMSAK
-279 EAARPSGGKAEKF
+279 AARPRSAGGGTADKF
-292 EFEQWQ
+292 DLTQWQ
-298 AGFTLGGPIR
+298 EGFTLGGKLIP
-308 EDRLFYFLAADA
+308 DRLFYFLGADA
-320 QKGDSTKQTDP
+320 QQGDSTKQDDP

-338 VDYLA
+338 VDYFN
-343 SIGIPGENGPIK
+343 SIGVPDENGPID
-355 RTDDALVALAKIDW
+355 RTDDAFVGLIKMDW
-369 HVTDQHLGTLRYAYS
+369 RATDQHLATLRYAYS
-384 WSEQENGTF
+384 YSEQQNGTF
-393 DVDSWGVSSNATEK
+393 DVDSWGVSANATEK
-407 DSSYSIGGSV
+407 DWSYSIGGSL
-417 ISTLTSSLL
+417 ISTLTSELL

-450 GRPLPDTAFDFGRG
+450 GRPLPDTAFDFVRG
-464 YRVGMPFFIPVAY
+464 YRFGMPFFIPVEY

-483 LLDNFSIVTGDHSIK
+483 ILDNFSIVKGDHSIK
-498 VGAEW
+498 IGGEW

-528 LNYAANSNYVECSGG
+528 LNYAANPNYVECSGG
-543 ATSQTGSCPAGQTV
+543 ATSQTGSCPAGQSV
-557 TGPVIFYL
+557 TGPVLFYL

-581 SIAQEELAAFV
+581 SIAQEELAAFI

-602 TINVGVRWEGI
+602 TINVGLRWEGI

-620 SPDAVFFA
+620 PPDEVFFA
-628 PFIGQTRD
+628 PFIGTTRD

-657 GISWDPW
+657 GISWDPMA
-664 DDGKTVARATWGI
+664 DGKMVARATWGI

-698 QSIYRDSTFRNFGGP
+698 QSVYRDSTFRNFGGP

-726 IGNPDHPDVYIF
+726 IGNPDHPDVYVF
-738 DRDFRSPKTTSW
+738 DRDFRSPKTTAW
-750 SLGVDREIIPGLAG
+750 SIGVDREIVPGLAG

-770 AKGENVTRFINS
+770 AKGENVTRFINQ

-794 AWGSGLGP
+794 AWGTGLGP

-813 VSSTA
+813 VTSNA

-824 WTIGLNKS
+824 WTIGLNKNLS
-832 LADRYAFQAYY
+832 QRYAFQVYY

-874 YSDRDQRH
+874 FSDRDQRH

-890 QAPWDINMNA
+890 QAPWDINVNA

-906 AQPQSL
+906 AQPRSL
-912 KPDGTPSSNPWQV
+912 KPDGTPSANPWQV

-933 PDGSIVTRN
+933 ADGTIVTRN
-942 NGRKDNKFSSLDLR
+942 NGRKDNKFSSLDMR
-956 ISKEFLVSGLTIEPI
+956 ISKEFLFGALTIEPI
-971 IEAFNLFNSD
+971 VEAFNLFNSD

-993 NFDGTVR
+993 NFDGTIR
-1000 SGDGDPRQVQ
+1000 SGNGDPRQVQ
-1010 LGLRVTW
+1010 LGLRVAW